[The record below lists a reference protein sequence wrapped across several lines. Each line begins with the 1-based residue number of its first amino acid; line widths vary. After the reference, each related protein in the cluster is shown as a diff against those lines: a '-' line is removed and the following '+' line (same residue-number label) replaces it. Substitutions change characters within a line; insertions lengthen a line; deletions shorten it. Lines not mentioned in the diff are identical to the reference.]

1 MYEALAAL
9 VLLLQASSAKRIY
22 ESGKDGVEQDR
33 AKSEDEL
40 KLVVP
45 ARRV

>member
-1 MYEALAAL
+1 MRLSRL
-9 VLLLQASSAKRIY
+9 FVLLLQASSAKGIY

-33 AKSEDEL
+33 AKIRVLE
-40 KLVVP
+40 